1 MVEHDEDNEFH
12 EVLFEYYLMFL
23 VELKIKKIMIIKK
36 DKKKFTYE
44 SMLVLD
50 FLDKIV
56 QEG

>member
-23 VELKIKKIMIIKK
+23 VELKIKKLMIIKK
-36 DKKKFTYE
+36 DKEKFTYE

-50 FLDKIV
+50 LLVDKIV
-56 QEG
+56 